1 MSEHEDELKKAL
13 AENGTFDA
21 EKGGRIAA
29 VAVARFDSRLRWT
42 ERCGWIFLLLCMAV
56 FEFALI
62 SFALAFTTK
71 EMIAYAVA
79 MLLSCGIGVCVAMNS
94 QITSMLLRVLKEI
107 KQLQLA
113 HLLGHPLDRSA
124 VAPDGPELFA
134 GRAQA
139 LTRRETIGWV
149 VVLVTVAITVVIG
162 TYRGLPWVWPFDM
175 SRFEGVPVTLDGP
188 PGSPIYVRLYLRM
201 GSGSC
206 KVLQVTPKHE
216 QSEVF
221 WMGEGFAT
229 IKLSGGN
236 ALRLDPQGNK
246 GEYWVRFE

>member
-29 VAVARFDSRLRWT
+29 AAVARFDSRLRWT
-42 ERCGWIFLLLCMAV
+42 ERCGWILVLLCMAV

-79 MLLSCGIGVCVAMNS
+79 MLLSLGIGIAVNMIS
-94 QITSMLLRVLKEI
+94 RITSMLLKVLMEI
-107 KQLQLA
+107 KRLQLA
-113 HLLGHPLDRSA
+113 YLGCPLDRSA
-124 VAPDGPELFA
+124 SPADGAELLA
-134 GRAQA
+134 GRSRA
-139 LTRRETIGWV
+139 LTRRETVAWG
-149 VVLVTVAITVVIG
+149 VVLVIVALTVAIG
-162 TYRGLPWVWPFDM
+162 TFRRLPWVWPSDM

-188 PGSPIYVRLYLRM
+188 PGSPVYVHLYLRM
-201 GSGSC
+201 ESGSC

-216 QSEVF
+216 QSEIF
-221 WMGEGFAT
+221 WMGKGFAT
-229 IKLSGGN
+229 IKLSGGD